1 MPDQDIVVDPS
12 EVKPAMPGGALLRYP
27 PAAGAGDIEVDP
39 SQISTIYDPAKAAAA
54 QAALERGPEVRP
66 EGAPLYQVAP
76 RPENT
81 EPPPMTAGEALFA
94 NPVKQVGAGLLSGA
108 AAANRLTA
116 NTFHLFDT
124 AASKIAAITGTDKGG
139 IFKQLE
145 DWAREQQKGQEQQ
158 AAELAGGRQD
168 LPSQL
173 FRTGSS
179 AVASLPTYAAAT
191 ELGGPMLGMAGLG
204 ALETADQGPK
214 AMLEAA
220 AQNALGGKALE
231 VMGPASRPIRLFGAG
246 AMTYAQLRLQGVD
259 HETAL
264 ANAMT
269 MGGMAGMHPGGKTAG
284 EIMRDAAA
292 PGAPLRPEWSIA
304 RSTLNP
310 TQQAAV
316 DYLRDQGV
324 PLTAGQQT
332 GNRYLTAVEATTA
345 HTPLGSQK
353 AREFHA
359 GTEGA
364 LRDLAG
370 ELAGQAHGEPVSPYE
385 AGTIVGDTLTHS
397 IGELAGQANQAY
409 EKAWEHAGDPA
420 YTKKVQ
426 IKTATEP
433 VLDAAGQPTGQT
445 KKVPVYADVNM
456 PVDVRWMKAIARDQ
470 IPKYEYLPAAERA
483 QSAAYSI
490 LKGILKGN
498 DHISAQQ
505 AEEALKGLK
514 AEVGYG
520 TDPNMRNAA
529 QGTAAQMVPRLQKAI
544 DAAVGET
551 GQDAVI
557 GLQEGRKLH
566 AQKMD
571 FADVQKKLRQEPVQ
585 AFGQLTQGRDS
596 GVNYLKEVAQRAPES
611 LPILGRAYLD
621 TLFEKAMKEGGW
633 MRTDGVFKAWDNLG
647 DQTKALLFPKEG
659 QVRALDR
666 FFLAQK
672 ITAERI
678 NTSGTA
684 LVKEAQDA
692 GTSILKWLK
701 GKYAGDILFSPKG
714 IKFLTGIA
722 QNPPRS
728 SAEVTALQKKAEAAF
743 GAAKGP
749 EKPPEE
755 PPEGQPPAG
764 GGTPPTPPAAGGGGA
779 AAPPLTDQ
787 QHYQVQK
794 RAGEL
799 LPEMQGQP
807 EGWREK
813 LNQASDQ
820 AQQRIDQFWKGQGTT
835 LNAGLPVHVLADY
848 SIVGARKIVDGA
860 EKFGAWSKDMLDTLG
875 EQVQPHL
882 RSIWKEAQ
890 HIAGVYGWG
899 KSGKQEM
906 PLGNR
911 LTVTAGPVAEEAPA
925 ISQQPKLHL
934 VQKSL
939 DSLDTFHKR
948 NPAMFSD
955 NESYIRGMNEL
966 FQPQSGRVPIPP
978 ENLIA
983 YANDGPAL
991 GASIDE
997 VSKGQ
1002 RDLATEGLAK
1012 SLETRK
1018 LYADGKMTPVGSGL
1032 YFGWAALSPRQSPYP
1047 QEAGFLHAL
1056 DAGLEK
1062 WVRMASKGKFDE
1074 STLPKYLDWASGVLK
1089 ETPGAQATSNL
1100 NSFGRQFLMNAGKPV
1115 ENGPYKGM
1123 RTIDALHEIIGD
1135 QNLSS
1140 IEARRRYQQIN
1151 KGLGV
1156 DNKVFSFILLVTGHH
1171 DTLVADR
1178 VRINDFW
1185 NAPGLE
1191 KQGIAYTTN
1200 KKGYM
1205 EPTRNLYDNGLN
1217 KAWDGITGLGLYEAT
1232 EKALADRVK
1241 KAYAD
1246 RGVDD
1251 GTLGR
1256 WHWETWLAK
1265 SGQEVSHGSLGAVSK
1280 MAAEGTTGKQAAVGE
1295 SVRQGK
1301 YNDLSYGVRYERT
1314 PQGFRYEWTKSDGS
1328 TVSLTREQQTRVLD
1342 TLREMRGKKQAGDY
1356 TKEDRV
1362 IPYGTKTSK
1371 STEAPW
1377 HDLPG
1382 INRQALDRILDRIS
1396 SRKR

>member
-12 EVKPAMPGGALLRYP
+12 EVKPAMPGGAGGALLRYP
-27 PAAGAGDIEVDP
+27 PVAGAGDIEVDP
-39 SQISTIYDPAKAAAA
+39 SQVSAVYDPAKAAAA

-76 RPENT
+76 RPEST
-81 EPPPMTAGEALFA
+81 EAPPMTAGEALVT
-94 NPVKQVGAGLLSGA
+94 NPAKQVWSGVNAAA

-145 DWAREQQKGQEQQ
+145 DWAREQQKGQEQT
-158 AAELAGGRQD
+158 AAEMAGGRQD

-173 FRTGSS
+173 FRTGAS
-179 AVASLPTYAAAT
+179 AAASIPTYATAT
-191 ELGGPMLGMAGLG
+191 ALGGPVGGMAALG

-246 AMTYAQLRLQGVD
+246 AMTYAELRLQGVD

-269 MGGMAGMHPGGKTAG
+269 MAGMAGMHGGGKTAG
-284 EIMRDAAA
+284 EIAQDALS
-292 PGAPLRPEWSIA
+292 PGGTLRPQISIA
-304 RSTLNP
+304 KSTLNP

-332 GNRYLTAVEATTA
+332 GNKFLTAVEATTA

-359 GTEGA
+359 GTESA

-433 VLDAAGQPTGQT
+433 VLDAAGEPTGKT

-490 LKGILKGN
+490 LKGVLKGN

-596 GVNYLKEVAQRAPES
+596 GVNYLKEVAQRAPDS
-611 LPILGRAYLD
+611 LPVLGRAYLD

-701 GKYAGDILFSPKG
+701 GKYAGDILFSPRG

-728 SAEVTALQKKAEAAF
+728 SAEANALKAQAEKVF
-743 GAAKGP
+743 GP
-749 EKPPEE
+749 PNKPPEE
-755 PPEGQPPAG
+755 PPEGQPPTG
-764 GGTPPTPPAAGGGGA
+764 GGPPSTPPEGGGGA
-779 AAPPLTDQ
+779 GPGSLQEVLQKMGDEALERVKNSGTFQGRTLPSLFPAEVTKDMATWGAARIANGAIEFGKWSKAMLDDAADISPEAVAKVRAMLPQLYKDSKKQYEHHLETVGTIADLPEIMK
-787 QHYQVQK
+787 YY
-794 RAGEL
+794 RAGK
-799 LPEMQGQP
+799 
-807 EGWREK
+807 EGKNWYNFVKPALHPLFGENTDLFLK
-813 LNQASDQ
+813 MFAATSPNTKVTQNV
-820 AQQRIDQFWKGQGTT
+820 
-835 LNAGLPVHVLADY
+835 LNAV
-848 SIVGARKIVDGA
+848 K
-860 EKFGAWSKDMLDTLG
+860 
-875 EQVQPHL
+875 
-882 RSIWKEAQ
+882 
-890 HIAGVYGWG
+890 
-899 KSGKQEM
+899 
-906 PLGNR
+906 
-911 LTVTAGPVAEEAPA
+911 
-925 ISQQPKLHL
+925 
-934 VQKSL
+934 
-939 DSLDTFHKR
+939 
-948 NPAMFSD
+948 
-955 NESYIRGMNEL
+955 
-966 FQPQSGRVPIPP
+966 
-978 ENLIA
+978 A
-983 YANDGPAL
+983 Y
-991 GASIDE
+991 
-997 VSKGQ
+997 
-1002 RDLATEGLAK
+1002 
-1012 SLETRK
+1012 
-1018 LYADGKMTPVGSGL
+1018 
-1032 YFGWAALSPRQSPYP
+1032 
-1047 QEAGFLHAL
+1047 
-1056 DAGLEK
+1056 
-1062 WVRMASKGKFDE
+1062 
-1074 STLPKYLDWASGVLK
+1074 
-1089 ETPGAQATSNL
+1089 
-1100 NSFGRQFLMNAGKPV
+1100 RQFLMGEPFT
-1115 ENGPYKGM
+1115 GM
-1123 RTIDALHEIIGD
+1123 PAH
-1135 QNLSS
+1135 
-1140 IEARRRYQQIN
+1140 
-1151 KGLGV
+1151 V
-1156 DNKVFSFILLVTGHH
+1156 DNLNRAVAGVKMSGPKVGAFGPNLLGNLTPVTVDLWMARAILGRDTVTPLQSKLVDYMTSQ
-1171 DTLVADR
+1171 A
-1178 VRINDFW
+1178 
-1185 NAPGLE
+1185 AKKAGLE
-1191 KQGIAYTTN
+1191 
-1200 KKGYM
+1200 
-1205 EPTRNLYDNGLN
+1205 P
-1217 KAWDGITGLGLYEAT
+1217 
-1232 EKALADRVK
+1232 
-1241 KAYAD
+1241 
-1246 RGVDD
+1246 
-1251 GTLGR
+1251 
-1256 WHWETWLAK
+1256 
-1265 SGQEVSHGSLGAVSK
+1265 
-1280 MAAEGTTGKQAAVGE
+1280 AEMQAAVWTGIKKLQKSRDTSAPPE
-1295 SVRQGK
+1295 VIVKEYLDKNPEIRKLFEDSLEMSKEHFQG
-1301 YNDLSYGVRYERT
+1301 LQS
-1314 PQGFRYEWTKSDGS
+1314 
-1328 TVSLTREQQTRVLD
+1328 
-1342 TLREMRGKKQAGDY
+1342 KQAPA
-1356 TKEDRV
+1356 KPPR
-1362 IPYGTKTSK
+1362 
-1371 STEAPW
+1371 
-1377 HDLPG
+1377 
-1382 INRQALDRILDRIS
+1382 N
-1396 SRKR
+1396 